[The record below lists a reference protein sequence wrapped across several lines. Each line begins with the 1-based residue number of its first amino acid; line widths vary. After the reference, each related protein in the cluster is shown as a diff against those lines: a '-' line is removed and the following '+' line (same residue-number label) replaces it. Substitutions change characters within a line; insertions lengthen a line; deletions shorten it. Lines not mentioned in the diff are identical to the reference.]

1 MEAEI
6 GVILLDKS
14 ARKVKHTRIFDK
26 ESLREKIV
34 SECDFIKPEMQQEQ
48 LFFKLTISN
57 DRKDVYLVFPHS
69 LKVHKHEIE
78 TIEMDGD
85 EEMEN

>member
-1 MEAEI
+1 
-6 GVILLDKS
+6 
-14 ARKVKHTRIFDK
+14 
-26 ESLREKIV
+26 
-34 SECDFIKPEMQQEQ
+34 MQQEQ